1 VLRIKSGGISKL
13 VAPYVGVSLPRSFG
27 VNLTLYALN
36 VNFMHKVGRP
46 IMRTTLDLP
55 EDLIN
60 EAMKATHINT
70 KTKVIITALEDL
82 IRKSKISGLKKFKG
96 KIDLDIDMNAI
107 RGR

>member
-1 VLRIKSGGISKL
+1 
-13 VAPYVGVSLPRSFG
+13 
-27 VNLTLYALN
+27 
-36 VNFMHKVGRP
+36 
-46 IMRTTLDLP
+46 MRTTLDLP

-60 EAMKATHINT
+60 EAMKAAHINT

>member
-1 VLRIKSGGISKL
+1 
-13 VAPYVGVSLPRSFG
+13 
-27 VNLTLYALN
+27 
-36 VNFMHKVGRP
+36 
-46 IMRTTLDLP
+46 MRTTLDLP
-55 EDLIN
+55 EKLIN
-60 EAMKATHINT
+60 EAMNATHINT

>member
-1 VLRIKSGGISKL
+1 
-13 VAPYVGVSLPRSFG
+13 
-27 VNLTLYALN
+27 
-36 VNFMHKVGRP
+36 
-46 IMRTTLDLP
+46 MRTTLDLP

-60 EAMKATHINT
+60 EAMKATRINT
-70 KTKVIITALEDL
+70 KTKVIIAALEDL